1 MKDETKIWLDYAKEN
16 FQSAKILL
24 ASELYNP
31 CLQNVQQCVEKALK
45 ALMIENSIK
54 LKKIHSI
61 AQLKKI
67 LNDKDI
73 KVDISDEEC
82 EFLDSIYLP
91 SKYPIASVLP
101 YYQPDAEICNQGIS
115 IADTVLKSV
124 QNILHYN
131 ST

>member
-24 ASELYNP
+24 ASELFNP

-45 ALMIENSIK
+45 ALSVENSIK
-54 LKKIHSI
+54 LIKTHSI
-61 AQLKKI
+61 AELKNMLHNKKI
-67 LNDKDI
+67 DI
-73 KVDISDEEC
+73 EISEEEC

-101 YYQPDAEICNQGIS
+101 FYQPDSEICNQGIS
-115 IADTVLKSV
+115 IAEAVLKSV
-124 QNILHYN
+124 QNILQ
-131 ST
+131 